1 MVNAALAQPLAA
13 WLRQEI
19 LSINQ
24 QTLHS
29 VMI

>member
-19 LSINQ
+19 LSIEPAQ
-24 QTLHS
+24 LCTA
-29 VMI
+29 